1 MCLLTYSMYMLTQHP
16 EVEARLRQEMLEKVG
31 PNETPT
37 YENMRDMK
45 YMRAFLNG
53 LFLPSLC

>member
-1 MCLLTYSMYMLTQHP
+1 MYMLTQHP